1 MSADQSGRRGPAEC
15 RHCTWRPAHELVD
28 TKGVKCR
35 TSMLLKER
43 QYVIFARVVSLSYNL
58 ALGSKCLPH
67 VSYMLYKLY
76 HILSLDSPTSQ
87 VCSQNVC
94 SSKNEKQR

>member
-1 MSADQSGRRGPAEC
+1 MRVR
-15 RHCTWRPAHELVD
+15 
-28 TKGVKCR
+28 R
-35 TSMLLKER
+35 TSLLVPKGSGVEYAQER